1 MTATLLA
8 ALGGAIIA
16 MLLGLFGSGGS
27 VLATPWLLY
36 AVGIADPHVAIGKG
50 AAAVALNA
58 GANLALQA
66 RAGTVKWPCALSFA
80 GAGLAGSLAGA
91 ALAQRVDG
99 TALMGGFALAMLA
112 VGLAMLR
119 PPRDAG
125 DPAVRLDAAMT
136 VKLVP
141 AGLVVGLAAGFFGI
155 GGGFL
160 IVPSLMAATG
170 MTLANAAASSLV
182 SVLLFGLATSATYAA
197 AGRVDDAGRRPDR
210 HTCRPPAGAPPGRP
224 CPAGAPA
231 VCRDGDCH
239 RPLCRLAGA
248 GNMMLARPA
257 GLEPATPRV
266 EATCSI
272 Q

>member
-1 MTATLLA
+1 MIESLLA

-16 MLLGLFGSGGS
+16 LLLGLFGGGGS

-36 AVGIADPHVAIGKG
+36 AVGITDPHVAIGTG

-58 GANLALQA
+58 GANLLLQA

-99 TALMGGFALAMLA
+99 EALLGGFALAMLA

-119 PPRDAG
+119 TPRDVG
-125 DPAVRLDAAMT
+125 DLAVRLDAAMT
-136 VKLVP
+136 LKLVP
-141 AGLVVGLAAGFFGI
+141 AGLAVGLAAGFFGI

-160 IVPSLMAATG
+160 IVPGLMAATG

-182 SVLLFGLATSATYAA
+182 SVLIFGLATAATYGA
-197 AGRVDDAGRRPDR
+197 AGRVDTPALLAMLAGGLIGVLAARQM
-210 HTCRPPAGAPPGRP
+210 AP
-224 CPAGAPA
+224 
-231 VCRDGDCH
+231 
-239 RPLCRLAGA
+239 RLAGHA
-248 GNMMLARPA
+248 LLARRLFA
-257 GLEPATPRV
+257 AMVIVTALYVGWRALG
-266 EATCSI
+266 
-272 Q
+272 

>member
-1 MTATLLA
+1 MTTEALAA

-16 MLLGLFGSGGS
+16 LLLGLFGGGGS

-36 AVGIADPHVAIGKG
+36 VVGIADAHVAIGTG
-50 AAAVALNA
+50 AAAVAINA
-58 GANLALQA
+58 AANLGLQA

-91 ALAQRVDG
+91 ALAQRVNG
-99 TALMGGFALAMLA
+99 AALMGGFALAMLA

-119 PPRDAG
+119 PPRAAG

-160 IVPSLMAATG
+160 IVPGLMAATG

-182 SVLLFGLATSATYAA
+182 SVLVFGVATAGTYAA
-197 AGRVDDAGRRPDR
+197 AGRVDG
-210 HTCRPPAGAPPGRP
+210 PALLAMVVGGLVGVLAARWLAP
-224 CPAGAPA
+224 
-231 VCRDGDCH
+231 
-239 RPLCRLAGA
+239 RLAGRVL
-248 GNMMLARPA
+248 LARRLFA
-257 GLEPATPRV
+257 AMVILTALYVGWRALG
-266 EATCSI
+266 
-272 Q
+272 